1 VGIGAGFGIWDL
13 RGPLARND
21 APRRGAGRA
30 GAGGGSWRIP
40 GVGERGPG
48 RNKYLPRLVSS
59 CA

>member
-21 APRRGAGRA
+21 APRG